1 MPHTHTQTTEYSAT
15 QLVQSLKFKLSH
27 AIIVIEIFDLS
38 PTPTW
43 RSVLLSCGQQLL
55 WLKKRA
61 EKRGRSLLN
70 QIGDW
75 TKSRITGERKSWGG
89 NTCHRVAFW
98 SSWSWSYLPFGG
110 ILIILVLVM
119 ILIISATMWHSE
131 YWSTRSGSYLPPGGV
146 WILIILVTIKSA
158 TRWQTNHLDL
168 GKPWSKYI
176 FFLILDILEMIFQF
190 DTFITILVIWEKGIL
205 WLWWLKLQTWM
216 AIVLNAE

>member
-1 MPHTHTQTTEYSAT
+1 MYLIRSVKGYYASIHWKKWRFGRLLSMAHREYST
-15 QLVQSLKFKLSH
+15 IQFIESLKFKLSH

-146 WILIILVTIKSA
+146 LNSD
-158 TRWQTNHLDL
+158 HLGHDH
-168 GKPWSKYI
+168 I
-176 FFLILDILEMIFQF
+176 CHQ
-190 DTFITILVIWEKGIL
+190 V
-205 WLWWLKLQTWM
+205 
-216 AIVLNAE
+216 AN

>member
-1 MPHTHTQTTEYSAT
+1 MHSYGIHLLYQVSFCIDATVRLSFLLTLWEWTSDYIWLHNGTGSVKGYYASIYWKSGDLVRCYRCLAHTQTTEYSAT
-15 QLVQSLKFKLSH
+15 QLVQSFKFKLSH
-27 AIIVIEIFDLS
+27 AIIVIEVFDLS

-131 YWSTRSGSYLPPGGV
+131 YWSTRSGSYLPPY
-146 WILIILVTIKSA
+146 LI
-158 TRWQTNHLDL
+158 
-168 GKPWSKYI
+168 
-176 FFLILDILEMIFQF
+176 F
-190 DTFITILVIWEKGIL
+190 
-205 WLWWLKLQTWM
+205 
-216 AIVLNAE
+216 